1 MKDRLIKDLDRFLEV
16 ADCFEMMP
24 FKWYELK
31 GETII
36 AEIEMTNRSLF
47 WEGEVATKTIKRLD
61 KHKFTETED
70 R

>member
-1 MKDRLIKDLDRFLEV
+1 
-16 ADCFEMMP
+16 MMP